1 MPTKEKNQQGK
12 KVKILVVD
20 DHPIVRQGLAQ
31 VINQEDDLVLD
42 SEAGDATEAMECF
55 KKSKPDLAIID
66 ISLKGASG
74 IELTKSLLALSPKFP
89 VLVISMYDESLYV
102 ERVLRAGARGYLMKQ
117 EATEKV
123 VSALR
128 KILSGEIYVSEKM
141 GDNLLHKFVLGKGP
155 SKNTSVENLSD
166 RELEI
171 LQLVGQ
177 GHGTRQIA
185 EELHVSVKTV
195 ESHYAKIKEKLNLK
209 NANELIQ
216 YAVKWYH
223 SESEGPK

>member
-1 MPTKEKNQQGK
+1 MKNPDTQKDTQK
-12 KVKILVVD
+12 KTKILVVD

-31 VINQEDDLVLD
+31 VINQEPDMVMD
-42 SEAGDATEAMECF
+42 SEAADVAEAMERF
-55 KKSKPDLAIID
+55 RKAKPDFAIID
-66 ISLKGASG
+66 ISLKGG
-74 IELTKSLLALSPKFP
+74 NGLDLTKSLLALDPKFP
-89 VLVISMYDESLYV
+89 VLIMSMHDESLYV
-102 ERVLRAGARGYLMKQ
+102 QRVLKAGARGYLMKQ
-117 EATEKV
+117 EASERV
-123 VSALR
+123 VNAVR
-128 KILSGEIYVSEKM
+128 KILAGDVYVSERM
-141 GDNLLHKFVLGKGP
+141 NEALLNQLASGSSGKNAK
-155 SKNTSVENLSD
+155 SASVENLSD

-185 EELHVSVKTV
+185 EEIHVSVKTV

-223 SESEGPK
+223 TEP

>member
-1 MPTKEKNQQGK
+1 MTENKIADK
-12 KVKILVVD
+12 KIKILVVD
-20 DHPIVRQGLAQ
+20 DHPIVRQGLAL
-31 VINQEDDLVLD
+31 VINRERDMVLD
-42 SEAGDATEAMECF
+42 CEAADAVEALEHF
-55 KKSKPDLAIID
+55 QNSKPDFAIID
-66 ISLKGASG
+66 ISLKGTNG
-74 IELTKSLLALSPKFP
+74 IDLAKNLLSISPKFP
-89 VLVISMYDESLYV
+89 ILVMSMHDESLYV

-123 VSALR
+123 VSAIR
-128 KILSGEIYVSEKM
+128 KILTGSIYVSDKM
-141 GDNLLHKFVLGKGP
+141 GDVLLHQLVEGK
-155 SKNTSVENLSD
+155 NSVKGSTVQSLSD

-177 GHGTRQIA
+177 GRGTRQIA
-185 EELHVSVKTV
+185 DELHISIKTV

-223 SESEGPK
+223 SEV

>member
-1 MPTKEKNQQGK
+1 MSGKSKSTRGK
-12 KVKILVVD
+12 KFKILVVD

-31 VINQEDDLVLD
+31 VINQETDLIRD
-42 SEAGDATEAMECF
+42 TEPGDAAEAMERF
-55 KKSKPDLAIID
+55 ENSRPDIAIID
-66 ISLKGASG
+66 ISLKGTNG
-74 IELTKSLLALSPKFP
+74 LDLTKSLLAIDPDFP
-89 VLVISMYDESLYV
+89 VLILSMHDESLYV
-102 ERVLRAGARGYLMKQ
+102 ERVLRAGARGYLMKH

-128 KILSGEIYVSEKM
+128 KILQGDIYVSDSM
-141 GDNLLHKFVLGKGP
+141 GEVLLQKFISGKTP
-155 SKNTSVENLSD
+155 SKNASVENLSD

-177 GHGTRQIA
+177 GRGTRQIA
-185 EELHVSVKTV
+185 EELHVSIKTV

-223 SESEGPK
+223 TE

>member
-1 MPTKEKNQQGK
+1 MK
-12 KVKILVVD
+12 KTNANDSKKIKILVVD

-31 VINQEDDLVLD
+31 VINQEPDMVLD
-42 SEAGDATEAMECF
+42 SEAGDVAEAMESF
-55 KKSKPDLAIID
+55 RKAKPDFALVD
-66 ISLKGASG
+66 ISLKGG
-74 IELTKSLLALSPKFP
+74 NGLDLTKSLLALDPKLP
-89 VLVISMYDESLYV
+89 VLVMSMHDESLYV
-102 ERVLRAGARGYLMKQ
+102 QRVLKTGARGYLMKQ
-117 EATEKV
+117 EATERV
-123 VSALR
+123 VSAIR
-128 KILSGEIYVSEKM
+128 KILSGDVYVSDRMNEA
-141 GDNLLHKFVLGKGP
+141 LLNQLASGISGKKAS

-177 GHGTRQIA
+177 GRGTRQIA
-185 EELHVSVKTV
+185 EEIHVSVKTV

-223 SESEGPK
+223 SEP

>member
-1 MPTKEKNQQGK
+1 MTGKTRHARGK
-12 KVKILVVD
+12 KFKVLVVD

-31 VINQEDDLVLD
+31 VINQESDLSMD
-42 SEAGDATEAMECF
+42 CEAGDANEALERF
-55 KKSKPDLAIID
+55 ERDKPDVAIID
-66 ISLKGASG
+66 ISLKGTNG
-74 IELTKSLLALSPKFP
+74 LDLTKSILAITPAFP
-89 VLVISMYDESLYV
+89 ILVMSMHDESLYV
-102 ERVLRAGARGYLMKQ
+102 ERVLRAGARGYLMKH

-123 VSALR
+123 VNALR
-128 KILSGEIYVSEKM
+128 KILNGDIYVSDAMSEV
-141 GDNLLHKFVLGKGP
+141 LLQKFVTGKTA
-155 SKNTSVENLSD
+155 SKNASVENLSD

-177 GHGTRQIA
+177 GRGTRQIA

-195 ESHYAKIKEKLNLK
+195 ESHYAKIKDKLNLK

-223 SESEGPK
+223 TEK